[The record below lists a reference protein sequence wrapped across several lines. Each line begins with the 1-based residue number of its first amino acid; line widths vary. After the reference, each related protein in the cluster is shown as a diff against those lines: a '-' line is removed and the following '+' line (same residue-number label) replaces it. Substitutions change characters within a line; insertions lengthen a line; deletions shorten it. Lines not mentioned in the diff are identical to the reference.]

1 MISRAALKAVSR
13 GARRTDI
20 VTLEP
25 ALLDLDGM
33 AGADEAALGPAGA
46 RAGHGAA
53 GHGAAGHGTAGGG
66 AVGANAVAGP
76 APLALRKALEATRRD
91 VIAAALA
98 RHHGAW
104 AAAARDLGIDAS
116 NLHKLARR
124 LGLKDVRQRPERPGD
139 AR

>member
-33 AGADEAALGPAGA
+33 AGADEAASGATGALAGDGT
-46 RAGHGAA
+46 AGD
-53 GHGAAGHGTAGGG
+53 GTAGGG
-66 AVGANAVAGP
+66 AVGANGVAGP
-76 APLALRKALEATRRD
+76 APLALREALEATRRD
-91 VIAAALA
+91 VITAALA

-124 LGLKDVRQRPERPGD
+124 LGLKDVRRGRERSTD